1 MERIIELKN
10 VEVVAETQ
18 SGIVCRIG
26 ARDVEIPTIL
36 IQPGSDVWACGDR
49 GALLV
54 PLWLASELGIAP
66 GRDGSAAPPIAVRPR

>member
-10 VEVVAETQ
+10 VEVVAETE

-66 GRDGSAAPPIAVRPR
+66 PDGNAPSPIAVRPR